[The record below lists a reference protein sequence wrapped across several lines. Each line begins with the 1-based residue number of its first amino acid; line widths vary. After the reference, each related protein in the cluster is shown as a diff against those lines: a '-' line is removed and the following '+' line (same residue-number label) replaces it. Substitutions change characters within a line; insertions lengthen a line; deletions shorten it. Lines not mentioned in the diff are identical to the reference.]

1 MNVRLNTSCRVLI
14 TPKVYPCLKL
24 KSVLEI
30 LYYLLCLKALKSI
43 SVIARQKKKKK
54 KVTFLQLCPI
64 FGSVSKLIIVVM

>member
-54 KVTFLQLCPI
+54 K
-64 FGSVSKLIIVVM
+64 